1 MGSPQSSRT
10 SKKAPEDN
18 DDADRGPLRGA
29 LRRLGLWSGEAGPGP
44 RAQTPIPSA
53 RTVRF
58 EGNAERHHLGFMQR
72 YLRPGDVVLDI
83 GAHSGERSL
92 AAARLVGPPGR
103 VDAFEPS
110 PTLRTT
116 LLDRIADASLK
127 SVVVV
132 HALMAGA
139 TAGLGRFVDGTSKSG
154 RRRPPLP
161 GELANRVLGIEQVR
175 LDKFIGKRRYV
186 LMCLDIAGCELN
198 ALRGTETQLIQ
209 ANPPALLVAFDPALS
224 DFGATPE
231 IMADW
236 LDDRGYE
243 LAVYDADR
251 NMIDYPETPW
261 RQRRIVL
268 AIARTARN
276 FVLKRL
282 ADTSNR

>member
-10 SKKAPEDN
+10 SKRSEDN
-18 DDADRGPLRGA
+18 GDADRGPLRGA
-29 LRRLGLWSGEAGPGP
+29 LRRLGLWSGENGSGP
-44 RAQTPIPSA
+44 RPQAPIPPA

-58 EGNAERHHLGFMQR
+58 EPNAERHHLGFMQR

-83 GAHSGERSL
+83 GAHAGQR
-92 AAARLVGPPGR
+92 AIPAARLVGPPGR

-116 LLDRIADASLK
+116 LIDNVAEANLK

-139 TAGLGRFVDGTSKSG
+139 TAGLGRFVDGTSRSG

-175 LDKFIGKRRYV
+175 LDKFIGKRRYA

-209 ANPPALLVAFDPALS
+209 ANPPALLIAFDPALS

-236 LDDRGYE
+236 LDDRGFE
-243 LAVYDADR
+243 LAVYDVDR

-282 ADTSNR
+282 ADAPDR

>member
-1 MGSPQSSRT
+1 VGGND
-10 SKKAPEDN
+10 DN
-18 DDADRGPLRGA
+18 DSGPWRVA
-29 LRRLGLWSGEAGPGP
+29 LRRLGLLQAENGTTP
-44 RAQTPIPSA
+44 RQQTPIPPA

-58 EGNAERHHLGFMQR
+58 EPNSERHHLGFMQR
-72 YLRPGDVVLDI
+72 YLRPGDAVLDI
-83 GAHSGERSL
+83 GANAGQR
-92 AAARLVGPPGR
+92 AIPAARLIGPPGR

-110 PTLRTT
+110 PAMRAALIEN
-116 LLDRIADASLK
+116 IAEANLK

-139 TAGLGRFVDGTSKSG
+139 TTGLGRFVDGTSRSG

-161 GELANRVLGIEQVR
+161 GELATRVLGIEQLR

-186 LMCLDIAGCELN
+186 LMYLDIAGCELN
-198 ALRGTETQLIQ
+198 ALRGTEGQLAQ
-209 ANPPALLVAFDPALS
+209 SNPPALLIAFDPALS

-243 LAVYDADR
+243 LAAYDVDR
-251 NMIDYPETPW
+251 NMLDYPEAPW

-268 AIARTARN
+268 AIARSARN
-276 FVLKRL
+276 FVLQRL
-282 ADTSNR
+282 ADTTHP

>member
-1 MGSPQSSRT
+1 MSSPQSSRT
-10 SKKAPEDN
+10 SKRSDDDEDTE
-18 DDADRGPLRGA
+18 RGPLRGA
-29 LRRLGLWSGEAGPGP
+29 LRRLGLWSDGNGSGP
-44 RAQTPIPSA
+44 RSETPMPPT

-58 EGNAERHHLGFMQR
+58 EGNADRHHLGFTQR
-72 YLRPGDVVLDI
+72 YLRQGDVVLDI
-83 GAHSGERSL
+83 GARAGERSIP
-92 AAARLVGPPGR
+92 AARLVGPPGR

-116 LLDRIADASLK
+116 LTDNVADANLK
-127 SVVVV
+127 SVVVI

-139 TAGLGRFVDGTSKSG
+139 TAGLGRFVDGTSRSG

-186 LMCLDIAGCELN
+186 LMCLDIAGGELN
-198 ALRGTETQLIQ
+198 ALRGAETQLIQ
-209 ANPPALLVAFDPALS
+209 ANPPALLVAFDPTLS

-243 LAVYDADR
+243 LATYDADR

-282 ADTSNR
+282 ADTSTR

>member
-10 SKKAPEDN
+10 SKKAAEDN
-18 DDADRGPLRGA
+18 DDTDRGPLRGA

-58 EGNAERHHLGFMQR
+58 ESNAERHHLGFMQR

-92 AAARLVGPPGR
+92 VAARLVGPPGR

-198 ALRGTETQLIQ
+198 ALRGTEAQLIH

-224 DFGATPE
+224 DFGGTPE